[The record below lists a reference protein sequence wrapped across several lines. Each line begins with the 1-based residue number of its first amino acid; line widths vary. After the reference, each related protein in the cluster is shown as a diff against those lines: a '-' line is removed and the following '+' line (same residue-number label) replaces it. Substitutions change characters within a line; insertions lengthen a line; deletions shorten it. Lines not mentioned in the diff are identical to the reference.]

1 MKLRKNK
8 FQYEEAEIYTNDDE
22 DEDGVDDEY
31 MKDSEVESND
41 ISEELCLTENNSTEP
56 LESAIDSVR
65 IR

>member
-1 MKLRKNK
+1 M
-8 FQYEEAEIYTNDDE
+8 YTNDDE
-22 DEDGVDDEY
+22 DEDGVNDEY